1 MSNTTRRLIGLD
13 PGLRFTGW
21 GIVDMRGSKLTHI
34 ANGAVR
40 SNAKNPL
47 AERLVEL
54 ESGLDK
60 VFDEFSPDCAAVE
73 QTFVNR
79 DGAATLKLG
88 QARAVCLLVP
98 ARRGLQVHEYA
109 PNYIKRSVTGSGHA
123 DKKQIKTMVQMLLPQ
138 AEIANEH
145 AADALAIAI
154 TLSHAGDFGGK
165 MQAAIAR
172 AEGASAKKRGAVI

>member
-1 MSNTTRRLIGLD
+1 MNAQARRLIGLD

-21 GIVDMRGSKLTHI
+21 GVVDMRGTKLTHI

-40 SNAKNPL
+40 SDAKLPL
-47 AERLVEL
+47 AERLLQL
-54 ESGLDK
+54 EQGLAE
-60 VFDEFSPDCAAVE
+60 VFDIYAPHFAAVE

-88 QARAVCLLVP
+88 QARAVCLLEP
-98 ARRGLQVHEYA
+98 ARRGVSVAEYA
-109 PNYIKRSVTGSGHA
+109 PNFIKRSVTGSGHA
-123 DKKQIKTMVQMLLPQ
+123 DKNQIASMVSMLLPQ

-154 TLSHAGDFGGK
+154 TLAHAGDFGGK
-165 MQAAIAR
+165 MQDAIAR
-172 AEGASAKKRGAVI
+172 AEAKGAVI

>member
-1 MSNTTRRLIGLD
+1 MSAATRRLIGLD

-21 GIVDMRGSKLTHI
+21 GVIDMRGSKLTHI

-40 SNAKNPL
+40 SDAALSL
-47 AERLVEL
+47 AERLLQLDE
-54 ESGLDK
+54 GLDA
-60 VFDEFSPDCAAVE
+60 VVAEHRPDFAAVE

-98 ARRGLQVHEYA
+98 ARRRIGVSEYA
-109 PNYIKRSVTGSGHA
+109 PNFIKRSVTGSGHA
-123 DKKQIKTMVQMLLPQ
+123 DKKQVQSMVQMLLPT

-145 AADALAIAI
+145 AADALAVAI
-154 TLSHAGDFGGK
+154 TLAHAGDFGGK
-165 MQAAIAR
+165 MQDAIAR
-172 AEGASAKKRGAVI
+172 AEQKGTVI